1 MLKIPKKINLDK
13 TVKDAL
19 KDDLGLSN
27 DDITSI
33 AACTGTPVEIEDCV
47 KKLLS
52 KTMDSKRIDE
62 TWEFLYH
69 FVIVGKD

>member
-1 MLKIPKKINLDK
+1 MLKIPKKINLNK

-19 KDDLGLSN
+19 KDDLGLSD

-33 AACTGTPVEIEDCV
+33 ADCSGTPVEIEECV
-47 KKLLS
+47 KKLLA
-52 KTMDSKRIDE
+52 KTMDSKRIDD

-69 FVIVGKD
+69 FVIVG